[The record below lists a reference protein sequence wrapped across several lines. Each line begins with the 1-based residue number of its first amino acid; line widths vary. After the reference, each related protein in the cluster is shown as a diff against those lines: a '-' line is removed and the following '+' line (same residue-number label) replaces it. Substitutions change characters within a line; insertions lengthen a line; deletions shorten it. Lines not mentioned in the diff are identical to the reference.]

1 MVNRVEHPQA
11 GVGAVARH
19 QNHLD
24 PRAAEATVEAQE
36 LFHQREGI
44 ARREDFVFVFDL
56 ILPIGFDAARQV
68 NLVAFAQVEQGPR
81 RDRQHQFV
89 IDVLGHAFP
98 HPLHKNRPKRYVG
111 R

>member
-1 MVNRVEHPQA
+1 MIDRIEHPQA
-11 GVGAVARH
+11 GVGTVARH

-24 PRAAEATVEAQE
+24 PGAAKATVEVEQF
-36 LFHQREGI
+36 FHQRKGI
-44 ARREDFVFVFDL
+44 ARREDFVFVLDL

-68 NLVAFAQVEQGPR
+68 DLVTLAQIEQGTGR
-81 RDRQHQFV
+81 NRQHQFV

-98 HPLHKNRPKRYVG
+98 QIPSKNRLRCYAG